1 MKAPWDPPIADGP
14 TRPLDEEGP
23 VVFLLDAHS
32 GVERELL
39 EGWIERHA
47 PTEARIDAF
56 NIPTSRRGT
65 RKTIDHRLGQRLGE
79 DDDPLLVPLRVAWLP
94 EERDGQRRVR
104 LNDYIAFGDPRDP
117 NLIRQRWVRTFEPE
131 RIRVVQGEPAHKSTL
146 EELWHDPGGRGP
158 AEGTPLAEFVSLKAW
173 LALERA
179 ERALRGTRYK
189 VPKFL
194 AEILFHSRGFQQ
206 GVGNLA
212 EAEGVPVDTMRKR
225 TARYLK
231 EIAATHSPFFI
242 DAATGLM
249 RWIISLGYQ
258 DIDYSSEELQDLY
271 KVGQEHSLVFL
282 PSHKS
287 NADHLVLQYALFEND
302 FPPNHTAGGKN
313 MDFLPVGPVLRRSGI
328 FFIRREFKDNEP
340 YKFVLRQ
347 YIDYLLEKR
356 FNLEW
361 YIEGGRSRTG
371 KLRPP
376 RFGLLAYVVD
386 TYLRDLVDDVVL
398 IPVAIAYDQ
407 ISDVAAHA
415 AEQQGGAKEAESATW
430 MVKTLGNLRRR
441 YGKIYIRFG
450 KTLSLAETVE
460 RGVDLG
466 SEEGRLIVPKIA
478 FEISKRI
485 NDATPITPVSLVTL
499 ALLSQG
505 GTGLTVNETIA
516 VLEPF
521 LAYVKQRDLPTA
533 APLSLDN
540 ETEAHTALESL
551 VESDVVSRIE
561 GPGEDVYVIEED
573 QHLSA
578 AYYRNTIIHF
588 FVNAAIVEVSIAGM
602 VRDGASG
609 IDEFLTRAYSWRALL
624 RFDFFFDSREEFREA
639 VLDELVLACPEGVAC
654 LESDR
659 LAVVLSALAPFTT
672 PAVLRPF
679 IEAYRLVADVLV
691 RAETGEELGRSDIHS
706 RALALGRQYQAKGE
720 ISTPESLSFALFDAG
735 IALAQNS
742 GVLDPSTPPEQRQR
756 FLDDLEEAL
765 ADIEALEIAGA
776 AGRVTTHP
784 EHEITS

>member
-1 MKAPWDPPIADGP
+1 MKAPWDPPIADTQAWP
-14 TRPLDEEGP
+14 IDEADP
-23 VVFLLDAHS
+23 VVFLLDAQS
-32 GVERELL
+32 KVERALL
-39 EGWIERHA
+39 EGWIDRHA
-47 PTEARIDAF
+47 PANQRVDAYS
-56 NIPTSRRGT
+56 IPTSRRRK
-65 RKTIDHRLGQRLGE
+65 RKTIDPDLVERLAEG
-79 DDDPLLVPLRVAWLP
+79 DDPLLVPLRVAWLP

-104 LNDYIAFGDPRDP
+104 LSDFLAFGDPRDP
-117 NLIRQRWVRTFEPE
+117 NLVRQRWVRTFSSD
-131 RIRVVQGEPAHKSTL
+131 RIRIVQGEPAHRSTL
-146 EELWHDPGGRGP
+146 ESRWMDPGGRGP
-158 AEGTPLAEFVSLKAW
+158 AQGTTLGEFIALKAW

-189 VPKFL
+189 VPKFVG
-194 AEILFHSRGFQQ
+194 EDLFASRGFQQ
-206 GVGNLA
+206 GVQALA
-212 EAEGVPVDTMRKR
+212 ATEGVPVESMRRR
-225 TARYLK
+225 TARYLR

-258 DIDYSSEELQDLY
+258 HIDYSSDELQELY
-271 KVGQEHSLVFL
+271 KIGQEHSLVFL

-347 YIDYLLEKR
+347 YIDYLVEKR

-386 TYLRDLVDDVVL
+386 AYLRDLVDDVVL
-398 IPVAIAYDQ
+398 IPISIAYDQ

-415 AEQQGGAKEAESATW
+415 AEQQGGTKEEESATW
-430 MVKTLGNLRRR
+430 MVQTLRNLHRK

-450 KTLSLAETVE
+450 ETISLSERLDQGIDLA
-460 RGVDLG
+460 
-466 SEEGRLIVPKIA
+466 SEEGRLVVPKIA

-505 GTGLTVNETIA
+505 GGGLTVNGTIA

-521 LAYVKQRDLPTA
+521 LDYVKQRNLPTA
-533 APLSLDN
+533 TPLALDN
-540 ETEAHTALESL
+540 EIEARAALESL

-561 GPGEDVYVIEED
+561 GPGEDVYVIEKN
-573 QHLSA
+573 QHLAA

-602 VRDGASG
+602 VRDRARG
-609 IDEFLTRAYSWRALL
+609 IDEFMTRAYGWRALL
-624 RFDFFFDSREEFREA
+624 RFDFFFDSRDEFRIA
-639 VLDELVLACPEGVAC
+639 VLEELALACPGGASC
-654 LESDR
+654 LEEGELETV
-659 LAVVLSALAPFTT
+659 LAALAPFTT
-672 PAVLRPF
+672 PAVLLPF
-679 IEAYRLVADVLV
+679 VEAYRLVADVLV
-691 RAETGEELGRSDIHS
+691 RAEPRQELSRSDIHN
-706 RALALGRQYQAKGE
+706 RALALGRQYEAKGE
-720 ISTPESLSFALFDAG
+720 LSTPESLSFALFDAG
-735 IALAQNS
+735 IALAENS
-742 GVLDPSTPPEQRQR
+742 GVLDPSVEHDDRVR
-756 FLDDLEEAL
+756 FLDDLEDAL
-765 ADIEALEIAGA
+765 ADIGALA
-776 AGRVTTHP
+776 AVTTHEAP
-784 EHEITS
+784 KRTS